1 MNIELKLNRF
11 QFTNESTI
19 GELYLNNTL
28 FCYVLEDPVRK
39 LEDKNHDGD
48 FDDAGEGKIKGNTAI
63 PEGIY
68 DVILN
73 MSNRFKK
80 IMPLLLKV
88 PGYEGVR
95 IHTGN
100 FPKDTEGCLL
110 VGSKIL
116 VNEIRNSKPT
126 FDKLMAELNKADKI
140 TIIIQKKL

>member
-1 MNIELKLNRF
+1 MTTELKVLRF
-11 QFTNESTI
+11 KYTDKSTI
-19 GELYLNNTL
+19 SELYLNGTL
-28 FCYVLEDPVRK
+28 FCYVLEDPVRE
-39 LEDKNHDGD
+39 LVDKNKDGD

-63 PEGIY
+63 PEGTY

-80 IMPLLLKV
+80 VMPLLLKV

-110 VGSKIL
+110 VGSMAL
-116 VNEIRNSKPT
+116 NDEIRNSRPT
-126 FDKLMAELNKADKI
+126 FNKLMTELEKASKI
-140 TIIIQKKL
+140 TITIQKKL